1 MIHQQY
7 IFDDWAQSISIPY
20 SPQQVGSIYFKNAFV
35 VNLFEICRTGQNNK
49 QINFIIGENELL
61 TGTAK
66 GANTTLNMVYKAIKM
81 FIQNEDDLKNLEIT
95 CDNCSAQNKNNLSL
109 FF

>member
-1 MIHQQY
+1 
-7 IFDDWAQSISIPY
+7 
-20 SPQQVGSIYFKNAFV
+20 
-35 VNLFEICRTGQNNK
+35 
-49 QINFIIGENELL
+49 
-61 TGTAK
+61 
-66 GANTTLNMVYKAIKM
+66 MVYKAIKM